1 MCFVFVVVVA
11 VYSVSVSDEVLRR
24 EMMENYARS
33 KIMFQYKTITTTTTI
48 TTIVT
53 LRKLIA
59 KKIVG

>member
-11 VYSVSVSDEVLRR
+11 VNSVSVSDEVLWR

-33 KIMFQYKTITTTTTI
+33 KIMFQYKTITTTTTAI
-48 TTIVT
+48 TIVT
-53 LRKLIA
+53 ARKLIA